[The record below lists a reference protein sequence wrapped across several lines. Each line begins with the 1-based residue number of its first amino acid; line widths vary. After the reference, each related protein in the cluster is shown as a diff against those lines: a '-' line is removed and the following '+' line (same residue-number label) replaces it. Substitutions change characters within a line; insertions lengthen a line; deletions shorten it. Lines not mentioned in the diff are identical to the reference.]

1 VKKIV
6 DLKGTARRIRYK
18 ISEMIQK
25 IERVHRDT
33 EAIERLN
40 YDQKG

>member
-1 VKKIV
+1 
-6 DLKGTARRIRYK
+6 
-18 ISEMIQK
+18 MIQK